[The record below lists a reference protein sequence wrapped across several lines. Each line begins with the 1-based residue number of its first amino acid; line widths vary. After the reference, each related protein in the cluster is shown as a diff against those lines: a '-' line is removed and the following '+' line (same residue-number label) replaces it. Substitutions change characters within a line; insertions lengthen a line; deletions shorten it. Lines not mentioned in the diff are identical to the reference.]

1 MPFAS
6 RDGVAL
12 AYERHAGALP
22 PVVLIHGWCCD
33 RSYLA
38 PQAAHFAAA
47 GRSVLE
53 LDLRGH
59 GESDKPRQDYPIHGF
74 ADDVAWLV
82 GTLAIQRPIL
92 VGHSMGGIIAY
103 DIAARYP
110 DLASAIVMI
119 DSAVVLPERA
129 RAAIPPFL
137 EKLRQPGYAEV
148 VADYVGSNLFLP
160 TDDAGRKAAIL
171 AAMAA
176 APHHVLL
183 SAYAGLADYDA
194 EDGKEA
200 VTVPTLYIGANEAS
214 PRCDLA
220 RLGALV
226 PQLQT
231 GRTVGSG
238 HFCQLEVPEQV
249 NAMIDR
255 FLKLSVG
262 A

>member
-6 RDGVAL
+6 RGGVSL

-22 PVVLIHGWCCD
+22 PAVLIHGWCCD

-38 PQAAHFAAA
+38 PQAAHFTAA
-47 GRSVLE
+47 GRAVLE

-59 GESDKPRQDYPIHGF
+59 GESDKPQQDYPIHAF
-74 ADDVAWLV
+74 ADDVAWLID
-82 GTLAIQRPIL
+82 TLAVERPIL

-110 DLASAIVMI
+110 ELASAIVMI
-119 DSAVVLPERA
+119 DSAVVLPEHA

-137 EKLRQPGYAEV
+137 EKLRQPDYAEV
-148 VADYVGSNLFLP
+148 VADYGGSALFIP
-160 TDDAGRKAAIL
+160 SDDPERKAAIL

-176 APHHVLL
+176 APYHVLV
-183 SAYAGLADYDA
+183 SAYCGLADYDA
-194 EDGKEA
+194 AGAGSVA
-200 VTVPTLYIGANEAS
+200 VPALHIAADEPS

-220 RLGALV
+220 RLAALV

-262 A
+262 G

>member
-1 MPFAS
+1 MSFVS

-12 AYERHAGALP
+12 SCALREGSLP

-38 PQAAHFAAA
+38 PQAAHFSAA

-59 GESDKPRQDYPIHGF
+59 GESDKPVQDYRIGGF
-74 ADDVAWLV
+74 ADDVAWLC
-82 GTLAIQRPIL
+82 GALAIERPIL

-103 DIAARYP
+103 DVAARYP
-110 DLASAIVMI
+110 ELASAIVMI
-119 DSAVVLPERA
+119 DAAVVLPERA
-129 RAAIPPFL
+129 RSAIPAFL
-137 EKLRQPGYAEV
+137 EKLRHPGYAE
-148 VADYVGSNLFLP
+148 ALGDYVSAALFIP
-160 TDDAGRKAAIL
+160 SDDPERKAAII
-171 AAMAA
+171 AAMCA
-176 APHHVLL
+176 APRHVML
-183 SAYAGLADYDA
+183 SAYAGLAEYDA
-194 EDGKEA
+194 EGGA
-200 VTVPTLYIGANEAS
+200 GRVVVPALYIGADEPS

-220 RLGALV
+220 RLGALI

-262 A
+262 

>member
-12 AYERHAGALP
+12 AYERHGGALP

-47 GRSVLE
+47 GRAVVE

-59 GESDKPRQDYPIHGF
+59 GESDRPQQDYPIEGF
-74 ADDVAWLV
+74 ADDVAWLL
-82 GTLAIQRPIL
+82 GALAIERPIL

-103 DIAARYP
+103 DVAARYP
-110 DLASAIVMI
+110 ELASAIVMI
-119 DSAVVLPERA
+119 DSAVVLPEHA

-137 EKLRQPGYAEV
+137 EKLRRPDYAAV
-148 VADYVGSNLFLP
+148 VADYVGSALFVP
-160 TDDAGRKAAIL
+160 TDDPDRKAAIL

-176 APHHVLL
+176 APYHVLV

-194 EDGKEA
+194 ERGTGRVA
-200 VTVPTLYIGANEAS
+200 VPALYIGADEPS

-220 RLGALV
+220 RLAKLV

-231 GRTVGSG
+231 GRTVGAG

-255 FLKLSVG
+255 FLKLSAG
-262 A
+262 F